1 MKVIKNNQSIN
12 MSYEAICHDLKI
24 IPEIHF
30 VQVTNHGT
38 ISHTVGKPDEIRYLI
53 NMAEEKGYK
62 LSQALLKFKKRFEW

>member
-1 MKVIKNNQSIN
+1 MKVIKNNQLIN

-24 IPEIHF
+24 VPEIHF
-30 VQVTNHGT
+30 VKVTNYGT

-62 LSQALLKFKKRFEW
+62 LSKALLKFKKRFEW

>member
-30 VQVTNHGT
+30 VQVTNYGT

-62 LSQALLKFKKRFEW
+62 LSKSLLKFKKRFEW